1 MSSSKKEDE
10 LSASISKSMT
20 VDKLQKSLKKA
31 NVDHSGLKKAAL
43 VSLFISNR
51 LYEDS
56 RPIQKEEEIER
67 PIQKEEEEEITT
79 KAKQELIM
87 SFTISG
93 HGCEDI
99 LNPWPDELPIS
110 QYFRNNVRVY
120 SKSCVPDVNSI
131 GSITGNINVLKKIQR
146 KFADVPK
153 AETSAI
159 ISAYADE
166 VRDEY
171 KDEIL
176 YAKTHK
182 TALSLNN
189 GFAKLSMPENMDR
202 MSNLITF
209 LANKSFGF
217 YENNPNEKLT
227 ENYQIQQYK
236 GLGIQVTDIRLKITN
251 PDGTVSY
258 SQIFSPISF
267 ERSDVSNFNLIYKE
281 GMTYI
286 VKDILKRK
294 DLVKPALQIFGFTG
308 KKDRIMDITLE
319 QIYELI
325 RLLNVDYVNIMDF
338 TCRACSIGRIPQ
350 SLTNDIYNREQ
361 QYSVKPVAFGKRSKG
376 KRLKGKRLT
385 RKRGKNVAK

>member
-1 MSSSKKEDE
+1 MSSIDDD
-10 LSASISKSMT
+10 LSASVSKSMT

-31 NVDHSGLKKAAL
+31 NVEHSGLKKAAL

-51 LYEDS
+51 LHEGS
-56 RPIQKEEEIER
+56 KIERETKEIPIQKEVEEA
-67 PIQKEEEEEITT
+67 KEKEVEEA
-79 KAKQELIM
+79 KSKQELIM
-87 SFTISG
+87 SFTILG

-99 LNPWPDELPIS
+99 LYPWPDELPIS

-120 SKSCVPDVNSI
+120 SKACVPDVNSI
-131 GSITGNINVLKKIQR
+131 GSITGNIDVLKKIQR

-159 ISAYADE
+159 ITAYADE

-176 YAKTHK
+176 HSNTH
-182 TALSLNN
+182 TEP
-189 GFAKLSMPENMDR
+189 GFEKISMPENMDR

-209 LANKSFGF
+209 LANKHFGF
-217 YENNPNEKLT
+217 YHHTPNEKIS

-236 GLGIQVTDIRLKITN
+236 GLGIQVTDIRLKITS
-251 PDGTVSY
+251 PDGVVSY

-267 ERSDVSNFNLIYKE
+267 ERSDISSFNLIYKE

-294 DLVKPALQIFGFTG
+294 DLVKSALQIFDFTG
-308 KKDRIMDITLE
+308 KKNRIMDITLE
-319 QIYELI
+319 QIYELM

-361 QYSVKPVAFGKRSKG
+361 QYSRKVTAFGKRSKRYNKS
-376 KRLKGKRLT
+376 KRFT
-385 RKRGKNVAK
+385 RRK

>member
-1 MSSSKKEDE
+1 MSSIDDA
-10 LSASISKSMT
+10 LSASVSKSMT

-31 NVDHSGLKKAAL
+31 NVEHSGLKKAAL

-51 LYEDS
+51 LHEGS
-56 RPIQKEEEIER
+56 KIEIEAKEIPIQKEETKEET
-67 PIQKEEEEEITT
+67 KEEEKEEA
-79 KAKQELIM
+79 KSKQELII

-99 LNPWPDELPIS
+99 LYPWPDELPIS

-120 SKSCVPDVNSI
+120 SKACVPDVNSI
-131 GSITGNINVLKKIQR
+131 GSITGNIDVLKKIQR

-153 AETSAI
+153 AETAAI

-166 VRDEY
+166 VRHEY

-176 YAKTHK
+176 HSTTH
-182 TALSLNN
+182 AEP
-189 GFAKLSMPENMDR
+189 GFEKMSMPENMDR

-209 LANKSFGF
+209 LANKHFGF
-217 YENNPNEKLT
+217 YHHTPNEKIS

-258 SQIFSPISF
+258 SQIFSPMSFQRADIS
-267 ERSDVSNFNLIYKE
+267 SFNLIYKE

-319 QIYELI
+319 QIYELM

-361 QYSVKPVAFGKRSKG
+361 QYSRKATAFGKSSDMKRHNKS
-376 KRLKGKRLT
+376 KRLKRSKRST
-385 RKRGKNVAK
+385 RRK

>member
-1 MSSSKKEDE
+1 MSASKEDK

-20 VDKLQKSLKKA
+20 VDKLQKDLKKA
-31 NVDHSGLKKAAL
+31 NIEHSGLKKSEL
-43 VSLFISNR
+43 VSLFISNE
-51 LYEDS
+51 LYEEN
-56 RPIQKEEEIER
+56 RPFREEEKEEKEEKEEEVNA
-67 PIQKEEEEEITT
+67 KE
-79 KAKQELIM
+79 ELIM

-99 LNPWPDELPIS
+99 LHPWPDELPIS

-146 KFADVPK
+146 KFSDVPK
-153 AETSAI
+153 SETAAI

-182 TALSLNN
+182 TAVSLND
-189 GFAKLSMPENMDR
+189 GFTKLSMPENMDR

-209 LANKSFGF
+209 LADKSFGF

-227 ENYQIQQYK
+227 GDYQKQQYK
-236 GLGIQVTDIRLKITN
+236 ALGIHVTDIRMKITN
-251 PDGTVSY
+251 PDGTVNY
-258 SQIFSPISF
+258 SQIFSPMNF
-267 ERSDVSNFNLIYKE
+267 ERSDISNFNLIYKE

-286 VKDILKRK
+286 IKDILKRK
-294 DLVKPALQIFGFTG
+294 DLLKPALQIFGFIG

-325 RLLNVDYVNIMDF
+325 SLLNVDYINIMDF

-361 QYSVKPVAFGKRSKG
+361 QYSRKVTAFGKRRKQSSRKHFTRRY
-376 KRLKGKRLT
+376 RLKGKS
-385 RKRGKNVAK
+385 KK